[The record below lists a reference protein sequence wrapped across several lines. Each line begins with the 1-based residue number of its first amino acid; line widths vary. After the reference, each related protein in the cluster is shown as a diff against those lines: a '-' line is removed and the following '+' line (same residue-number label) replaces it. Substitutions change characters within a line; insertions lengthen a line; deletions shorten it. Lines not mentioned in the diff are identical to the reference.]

1 MESATEPGSDCRRAP
16 GKRRHPECRRL
27 DSPPAPPQG
36 ERAPPPTRRPLLSC
50 METPV
55 HPPSATTAL
64 PPGQFTV
71 SRPILYAIF
80 FLSGVSALIYQL
92 VWQRAL
98 LTIFGSNVE
107 SAAIVVSSF
116 MVGLGVGSL
125 VGGWVSENSKV
136 PLLLAF
142 SVAEFAIGA
151 CGLVSLE
158 VFHAAG
164 RAVSGGSIVQTG
176 TVCFLL
182 LLVPT
187 LFMGSTLPL
196 LVTHHV
202 RSMKNTG
209 KSVSW
214 LYFVNT
220 LGAAAGCVVAA
231 VICLTF
237 FGMKGTVRTAAALNL
252 LAALLMFVNWMKERR
267 AAA

>member
-1 MESATEPGSDCRRAP
+1 MEASPALSSAG
-16 GKRRHPECRRL
+16 
-27 DSPPAPPQG
+27 
-36 ERAPPPTRRPLLSC
+36 
-50 METPV
+50 
-55 HPPSATTAL
+55 
-64 PPGQFTV
+64 PPGHFVV

-116 MVGLGVGSL
+116 MVGLGIGSL
-125 VGGWVSENSKV
+125 VGGWVSENSRI

-142 SVAEFAIGA
+142 SVAEAAIAA
-151 CGLVSLE
+151 CGLVSLD
-158 VFHAAG
+158 VFKAAG
-164 RAVSGGSIVQTG
+164 AAVSGGSVLQTG
-176 TVCFLL
+176 AVCFGL

-202 RSMKNTG
+202 RAMKNTG

-220 LGAAAGCVVAA
+220 LGAAAGCVLAA
-231 VICLTF
+231 LVCLTF
-237 FGMKGTVRTAAALNL
+237 FGMRDTVRTAAALNA
-252 LAALLMFVNWMKERR
+252 LAALLMLINWMRERR
-267 AAA
+267 AA

>member
-1 MESATEPGSDCRRAP
+1 MEV
-16 GKRRHPECRRL
+16 
-27 DSPPAPPQG
+27 PPATNSSPDGP
-36 ERAPPPTRRPLLSC
+36 A
-50 METPV
+50 
-55 HPPSATTAL
+55 HFA
-64 PPGQFTV
+64 V
-71 SRPILYAIF
+71 SRPVLYAIF
-80 FLSGVSALIYQL
+80 FISGVSALVYQL
-92 VWQRAL
+92 CWQRSL

-125 VGGWVSENSKV
+125 AGGWVSENSRI

-151 CGLVSLE
+151 CGVISLD
-158 VFHAAG
+158 VFKAAG
-164 RAVSGGSIVQTG
+164 HAVSGGGLLQTG
-176 TVCFLL
+176 AVCFAL

-202 RSMKNTG
+202 RSMKNVG
-209 KSVSW
+209 RSVSW

-231 VICLTF
+231 MVCLAF
-237 FGMKGTVRTAAALNL
+237 FGMKVTVQIAAGLNG
-252 LAALLMFVNWMKERR
+252 LAALLMFLNWMKERR
-267 AAA
+267 NA